1 MPSTFE
7 PVSVSSRTD
16 YTITPRALPSVATSI
31 TALSLEPVNT
41 NAPLAEQLVQLRTQV
56 GTLTSQNAA
65 LRTQLDERNRLIT
78 QITAQRD
85 TALQQVKAIQTRL
98 EQLQSNSHT
107 YFASNNTSP
116 TAQRPSRQS
125 ATVLASNKNVEGLA
139 AYKAGDFRRASRN
152 WEESANAGNMEAMN
166 NLGMMHLQGK
176 LGAPDVTR
184 AINHFRAAA
193 DRGHATAANNLGYI
207 YEHGMGVGR
216 DLSRAR
222 VWYARAA
229 ELGLPAARQNLTNI
243 GGHIVAGL

>member
-1 MPSTFE
+1 
-7 PVSVSSRTD
+7 
-16 YTITPRALPSVATSI
+16 
-31 TALSLEPVNT
+31 
-41 NAPLAEQLVQLRTQV
+41 
-56 GTLTSQNAA
+56 
-65 LRTQLDERNRLIT
+65 
-78 QITAQRD
+78 
-85 TALQQVKAIQTRL
+85 
-98 EQLQSNSHT
+98 
-107 YFASNNTSP
+107 
-116 TAQRPSRQS
+116 
-125 ATVLASNKNVEGLA
+125 
-139 AYKAGDFRRASRN
+139 
-152 WEESANAGNMEAMN
+152 
-166 NLGMMHLQGK
+166 MMHLQGK